1 MSPVV
6 VSLVTAVLLVFM
18 LWFAF
23 GTQQNIRRGNSLLR
37 WLQGGLPLIGRRAAL
52 RWMGSSAVQL
62 NISEPEEP
70 FSQAEIVVV
79 LEPRDLGWLWAWSR
93 RRGRRDFLILRGR
106 LIRAP
111 RFELEAGGP
120 RGWTG
125 QDRLSKLDWDAWEKS
140 DWGQDDLEI
149 AHTREADTDAVHAI
163 WNELSEVSGGVWR
176 LSVRRDE
183 PHLEVHLLPPD
194 TQEVGAEKILGPFL
208 ELGRSVIRKP

>member
-6 VSLVTAVLLVFM
+6 VSVVTAVLVVFM

-23 GTQQNIRRGNSLLR
+23 GTQHNIRRGNSFLR
-37 WLQGGLPLIGRRAAL
+37 WLQGGLPLIGRRASL
-52 RWMGSSAVQL
+52 RWMGSTAVQL
-62 NISEPEEP
+62 DIKEPEEP
-70 FSQAEIVVV
+70 FSHAEIVIV

-106 LIRAP
+106 LRRAP
-111 RFELEAGGP
+111 RLELEAGGP

-125 QDRLSKLDWDAWEKS
+125 QDRVGKLDWDAWEKG
-140 DWGQDDLEI
+140 DWGDADLQV
-149 AHTREADTDAVHAI
+149 AHSRDADTDAVHRI
-163 WNELSEVSGGVWR
+163 WKELSEVSGGVWR

-194 TQEVGAEKILGPFL
+194 TEEVGAEKILRTFR
-208 ELGRSVIRKP
+208 ELGRSVMRKT